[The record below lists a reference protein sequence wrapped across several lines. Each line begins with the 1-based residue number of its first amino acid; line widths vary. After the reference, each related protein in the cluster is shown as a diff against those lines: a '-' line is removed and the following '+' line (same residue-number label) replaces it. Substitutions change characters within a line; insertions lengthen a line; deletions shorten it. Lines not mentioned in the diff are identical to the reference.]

1 MEMITPSLILTIA
14 IAVLGA
20 MTLASLVLSWSA
32 RRMRVTPL
40 QSQPAQ
46 NQPATA
52 PVQQIPR
59 RSRFS
64 LNMGI
69 ASTYQIANQLI
80 GMQIS
85 GGNVLA
91 QVVSACSIVAGT
103 VTFAVQSVPGAW
115 PFWIVAGCV
124 GFGLAYLIENLTLSS
139 LMKIRISSKQIK
151 EAEAAFAKER
161 DEQLA
166 KVERPKVQADLK
178 AYKTARKVYRL
189 AIKDIEQEFRRKRN
203 NAIRELSSNRLM
215 SLLIATGG
223 ALASAASGGVFYH
236 TVFAHL
242 GLFSFALSVLLALVV
257 TGTFVANELHKDM
270 QEQAIR
276 EGFAGGNLFDAAMM
290 EETKRLSTQI
300 VHEGILNHLQ
310 GEEAQ
315 KELKGTSIA
324 LLRDIIRK
332 LRPALEEQMIVAR
345 EQNNQQESHPAAAQN
360 EAPSG
365 NETPSGQE
373 QPEIHPQQPRITRAD
388 LGMVEGVMYDKV
400 TNSPEILE
408 RLQQIA
414 QSTDLSGLTVYLKR
428 QYANYA
434 NYITEERV
442 ARVMAAV
449 QNIQKPDA
457 SSSIKSE
464 ASPGKDQ
471 EGRVQAD
478 GASPFIKQN
487 APVPLQSQRP
497 HAQQPVESPIT
508 NTRHTPP
515 PIPEQTASDDAWEYA
530 DVMKSYPKVVQVWLA
545 KGVKSVSVE
554 DIIEVTGHSRQK
566 VVYHAKNTFART
578 PKNPEKYT
586 VASILKWLKTTPAP
600 AVKPEKGKD
609 TEESQNGYQ
618 LPQDAQQLEELSI
631 S

>member
-1 MEMITPSLILTIA
+1 MEINTQSLIIIGALLM
-14 IAVLGA
+14 LGV
-20 MTLASLVLSWSA
+20 MTLSALVLSWSA
-32 RRMRVTPL
+32 RKVRTPPS

-46 NQPATA
+46 NQPAAA
-52 PVQQIPR
+52 PQQPIPR

-103 VTFAVQSVPGAW
+103 VTFAVQSMPQAW

-178 AYKTARKVYRL
+178 AYKAARKVYRL

-223 ALASAASGGVFYH
+223 ALASAAGGGIFYH

-242 GLFSFALSVLLALVV
+242 GLFSFAISALLALVV

-332 LRPALEEQMIVAR
+332 LRPALEEQMIVAP
-345 EQNNQQESHPAAAQN
+345 EQGERQESSPVAVQD
-360 EAPSG
+360 EVPSR
-365 NETPSGQE
+365 QE
-373 QPEIHPQQPRITRAD
+373 QAEVQPQQSRITRAD

-400 TNSPEILE
+400 TNSPEILAH
-408 RLQQIA
+408 LQQIA
-414 QSTDLSGLTVYLKR
+414 QSTDLSGLTVYLKQ

-434 NYITEERV
+434 SYITEERV

-449 QNIQKPDA
+449 QHLQKPDA
-457 SSSIKSE
+457 SSAITHE
-464 ASPGKDQ
+464 ASLGKGQD
-471 EGRVQAD
+471 GDVQAD
-478 GASPFIKQN
+478 DASPVIEHD
-487 APVPLQSQRP
+487 APVPIQSRRP
-497 HAQQPVESPIT
+497 HAQQPVEGHTTDTIT
-508 NTRHTPP
+508 TPQ
-515 PIPEQTASDDAWEYA
+515 PIPEQTAANDAWEYA
-530 DVMKSYPKVVQVWLA
+530 EVMKSYPKVAQEWLA

-554 DIIEVTGHSRQK
+554 DIIEATGHSRQK

-586 VASILKWLKTTPAP
+586 VASILKWLRTTPAP
-600 AVKPEKGKD
+600 AVKTEKAKG
-609 TEESQNGYQ
+609 TEENRNGYQ
-618 LPQDAQQLEELSI
+618 PPQDVRQFEEVSI

>member
-14 IAVLGA
+14 IAVLGV

-32 RRMRVTPL
+32 RRVRTPAS
-40 QSQPAQ
+40 QNQPAQ

-52 PVQQIPR
+52 PLQPVPR

-203 NAIRELSSNRLM
+203 NAIRELSSNRMM

-223 ALASAASGGVFYH
+223 ALASAAGGGIFYH

-242 GLFSFALSVLLALVV
+242 GLFSFAISALLALVV

-345 EQNNQQESHPAAAQN
+345 EQNDQQESHPSVAQN

-365 NETPSGQE
+365 QE
-373 QPEIHPQQPRITRAD
+373 QSEVHPQQPRITRAD

-400 TNSPEILE
+400 TNSPEVVAH
-408 RLQQIA
+408 LQQIA
-414 QSTDLSGLTVYLKR
+414 QSTDLSGLTAYLKK

-434 NYITEERV
+434 SYITEERV
-442 ARVMAAV
+442 ARVMAA
-449 QNIQKPDA
+449 IQSLQKTDA
-457 SSSIKSE
+457 SPSITGEAPSE
-464 ASPGKDQ
+464 KDQ
-471 EGRVQAD
+471 EGHVQED
-478 GASPFIKQN
+478 GASPVIEPN
-487 APVPLQSQRP
+487 APVPLQPQRP
-497 HAQQPVESPIT
+497 HAQQPVESPKTDMI
-508 NTRHTPP
+508 HTHQ
-515 PIPEQTASDDAWEYA
+515 PIPEQPASDDAWEYA
-530 DVMKSYPKVVQVWLA
+530 DVTKSYPKVAQAWLA
-545 KGVKSVSVE
+545 KGMKSVSVE
-554 DIIEVTGHSRQK
+554 DIIEVTGHSRQR

-609 TEESQNGYQ
+609 IEASQNGHQ
-618 LPQDAQQLEELSI
+618 PPQDAQQFEELSI